1 MTEGIGIQ
9 EQDLRLLIEILNN
22 LQIQGKDTAIQLVRI
37 IMALESALPEGED
50 SSEEEWKGINTR

>member
-22 LQIQGKDTAIQLVRI
+22 LQIQGKDTAIQIVRI
-37 IMALESALPEGED
+37 IMALEQALPIT
-50 SSEEEWKGINTR
+50 EEE

>member
-37 IMALESALPEGED
+37 IMALEAALPPVEED
-50 SSEEEWKGINTR
+50 DEEE

>member
-50 SSEEEWKGINTR
+50 SSEEE

>member
-37 IMALESALPEGED
+37 IMALESALPPVED
-50 SSEEEWKGINTR
+50 DEEE

>member
-22 LQIQGKDTAIQLVRI
+22 LQIQGKDTAIQIVRI
-37 IMALESALPEGED
+37 IMALESALPPVEED
-50 SSEEEWKGINTR
+50 DEEE

>member
-37 IMALESALPEGED
+37 IMAFESALPEGED
-50 SSEEEWKGINTR
+50 SSEEE

>member
-37 IMALESALPEGED
+37 IMALEAALPEGED
-50 SSEEEWKGINTR
+50 SSEEE